1 MLPIPWRLAAK
12 SLMGS
17 ERRVRRSEATEARFS
32 MSSRWERRLRASV
45 EDDDNG
51 LGDSMGIVEEQM
63 RR

>member
-1 MLPIPWRLAAK
+1 
-12 SLMGS
+12 MGS